1 MKLTVNKTEKLEGEI
16 VIPGSKSHTIR
27 AVVFAS
33 LAEGASKIKNPLE
46 SADTM
51 AAVGACRELG
61 ANINTDNKEEWV
73 VEGFAHAPKNP
84 GKVLDCMNSGTSTN
98 LVAGIVAALCD
109 FEVEIDG
116 DDSLRTR
123 PMQPLLR
130 SFNELGAEAWS
141 MNNNGNPPIKIKGK
155 MLGGKTKIS
164 GINSQYVSSLL
175 IACSLLEEDS
185 EIEVHDAKELPYVRM
200 TLKWLDELGIKYKAN
215 ETLTHFKVQGRQR
228 YKPFEKTV
236 AADWSSAAF
245 PLVGAAMTNSNVL
258 LKGLDINDVQG
269 DKAIIDYL
277 KKMGADVSFEKEGI
291 RIKGRQLKG
300 CELDLSDTP
309 DALPALS
316 VLGAFAQGTTTLVN
330 VAQARIKETDRI
342 KVMREELSKLG
353 VDIKEREEGLIIH
366 HSPLKGNKVRGHADH
381 RIVMALSLAGLV
393 ADGKTEITTAES
405 VSVTYPTFVESMKKI
420 GAQFELK

>member
-1 MKLTVNKTEKLEGEI
+1 
-16 VIPGSKSHTIR
+16 
-27 AVVFAS
+27 
-33 LAEGASKIKNPLE
+33 
-46 SADTM
+46 
-51 AAVGACRELG
+51 
-61 ANINTDNKEEWV
+61 
-73 VEGFAHAPKNP
+73 
-84 GKVLDCMNSGTSTN
+84 
-98 LVAGIVAALCD
+98 
-109 FEVEIDG
+109 
-116 DDSLRTR
+116 
-123 PMQPLLR
+123 
-130 SFNELGAEAWS
+130 
-141 MNNNGNPPIKIKGK
+141 
-155 MLGGKTKIS
+155 
-164 GINSQYVSSLL
+164 
-175 IACSLLEEDS
+175 LLEEDS